1 LPKAAQEEVVRSVVE
16 IEQRHT
22 GAYMLDDEERA
33 DILAALDEVKQGV
46 VASDDDAAVVFKRPH

>member
-1 LPKAAQEEVVRSVVE
+1 VRSVVE

-22 GAYMLDDEERA
+22 GVYMLDDEERA